1 MKNKNYIATGDL
13 PIVPRLCIAVL
24 GEHKGDAKAAAVVLG
39 IPASS
44 VLKYASQ
51 MIAQQSHDHSTKE
64 C

>member
-1 MKNKNYIATGDL
+1 MENKNHIAKGDL
-13 PIVPRLCIAVL
+13 LIVPRLCIAVL
-24 GEHKGDAKAAAVVLG
+24 EKYKGDAKAAAVVLG

-51 MIAQQSHDHSTKE
+51 MIAQQSHDRSNKG